1 MKIGETANIAARI
14 EHAFQAAS
22 TTTGTSFDYLVR
34 TARRESGFDI
44 DAKAETSSASG
55 LFQFIEST
63 WLETV
68 KDAGARHGLGQYADK
83 IELTA
88 SGKPYVEDPD
98 LRREI
103 LALRDNVEVASR
115 LAGEFTRKNA
125 EYLTDAIGRSP
136 SDGELYIAHFLGAH
150 GAERLIT
157 LAESAPGT
165 RADRIF
171 SEQAQANRAIFYNKD
186 GSARTIDEVYGAL
199 VRQHAPDATR
209 LAAAEGG
216 HPSAP
221 SAREEQL
228 TDFALG
234 FGSAPGGGN
243 PASRVLSA
251 WSATAE
257 ASSPFHALFQ
267 NRAQAVADGL
277 GASFLDAYRVQE
289 AAQET
294 AFAASAPAA
303 PAVDDGLFSAPR
315 LVGVPRSR
323 PLAHVES
330 GTGPY
335 HQGASAFVE
344 TALGSTLAPGSS
356 APAQQRTKEPLNLTA
371 FLRYQPYQ
379 EPEEVLPPI

>member
-1 MKIGETANIAARI
+1 MKIGETASIAARI

-125 EYLTDAIGRSP
+125 EYLTATIGRAP

-157 LAESAPGT
+157 LAESAPDT

-171 SEQAQANRAIFYNKD
+171 SEQARANRAIFYNKD
-186 GSARTIDEVYGAL
+186 GSARTIDEVYGVL

-209 LAAAEGG
+209 LAAAREG
-216 HPSAP
+216 HVSAP
-221 SAREEQL
+221 AAREEQF

-234 FGSAPGGGN
+234 FGAAPGDGN

-277 GASFLDAYRVQE
+277 GASFLDAYHVQE

-294 AFAASAPAA
+294 AFFGSAPAVSSA
-303 PAVDDGLFSAPR
+303 DERSFSTLRP
-315 LVGVPRSR
+315 VGVPRSR
-323 PLAHVES
+323 PLAGLES
-330 GTGPY
+330 GAGPY
-335 HQGASAFVE
+335 HQGAAVFVE
-344 TALGSTLAPGSS
+344 NVLGPTNAHASTLA
-356 APAQQRTKEPLNLTA
+356 QQPTKKPLNLTA
-371 FLRYQPYQ
+371 FLRYEPYR
-379 EPEEVLPPI
+379 EPEEILPPI